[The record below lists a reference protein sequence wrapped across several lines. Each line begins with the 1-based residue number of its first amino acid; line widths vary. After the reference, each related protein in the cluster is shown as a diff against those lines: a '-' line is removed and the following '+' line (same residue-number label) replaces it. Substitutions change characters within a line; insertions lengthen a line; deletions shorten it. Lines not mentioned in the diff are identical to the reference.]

1 MLDGPDALLL
11 CRHSFA
17 PGPDAAL
24 AVAAG
29 TVFFFSLPTGLMAAA
44 MQVGAPSRMR
54 GVVGG
59 FYTFFGQLIGFGL
72 GPTAIALVT
81 DRVFGNPKMVGYSI
95 AIVCS
100 IASAIAAWPIFSRCR
115 TIDGCWTRIGRAS
128 RLTFSKRVT
137 GAGSVFALP
146 ARFDFVLA
154 SGANRRRCRRVAA
167 HLESRKN
174 DAGESSV
181 DAIAT

>member
-1 MLDGPDALLL
+1 
-11 CRHSFA
+11 
-17 PGPDAAL
+17 
-24 AVAAG
+24 
-29 TVFFFSLPTGLMAAA
+29 

-100 IASAIAAWPIFSRCR
+100 IASAIAAWLIFS
-115 TIDGCWTRIGRAS
+115 
-128 RLTFSKRVT
+128 
-137 GAGSVFALP
+137 ALP
-146 ARFDFVLA
+146 HY
-154 SGANRRRCRRVAA
+154 RRMLDEERAAQVA
-167 HLESRKN
+167 
-174 DAGESSV
+174 
-181 DAIAT
+181 